1 MRLFFTFAMHRFFLR
16 SIYICMFGI
25 TNENCRKYLRP
36 NKRESNK
43 HRLTD
48 TEDATRVE
56 SETSKKNFCT
66 ISANVFFFAF
76 FRNHCRFS
84 EICSA
89 EFNIDTIHCCT
100 DNGFGF
106 FFSFLGNKNMTK
118 TRTNELIYHR
128 HHTNTNMRA
137 RLHPQ

>member
-16 SIYICMFGI
+16 SFYICMFGI

-56 SETSKKNFCT
+56 SETSKKELLHNFCKC
-66 ISANVFFFAF
+66 FFFAF
-76 FRNHCRFS
+76 FRSHCRFS

-100 DNGFGF
+100 DNGFGL